1 MGGLRDGERL
11 DSCLVK
17 GFFDVLLLLL
27 LLPGVKSFLF
37 RFFSFCFL
45 FLIFFFTPEGLIPVN
60 LSDSYIYLHISRS
73 IGIIIVIII

>member
-1 MGGLRDGERL
+1 MYYY
-11 DSCLVK
+11 
-17 GFFDVLLLLL
+17 LL

-37 RFFSFCFL
+37 RFFSF
-45 FLIFFFTPEGLIPVN
+45 FFFTPEGLIPVN